1 MIRGVAVLA
10 LAGVLS
16 AAPAR
21 LKPQKRVAPEYSEEA
36 RKANI
41 SGLVAL
47 SVTIGADGFVR
58 NVKVVKSLGH
68 GLDENAVRAI
78 RTWEFYPAM
87 DEQGNAVESTITIEC
102 HFSSF

>member
-10 LAGVLS
+10 LAGLLS

-21 LKPQKRVAPEYSEEA
+21 LRKHVEPEYSEEA
-36 RKANI
+36 RKAHI
-41 SGLVAL
+41 SGLVVL
-47 SVTIGADGFVR
+47 RVTIGADGHVR

-78 RTWEFYPAM
+78 RTWEFYPAT
-87 DEQGNAVESTITIEC
+87 DEQGNAVESTIPIEC
-102 HFSSF
+102 NFSFF